1 MEDTLTF
8 DNAYFRNKIMNLRQK
23 LHALEGFSPV
33 EKISE
38 NVPVPEEKDV
48 HPLIKNNEKVNS

>member
-1 MEDTLTF
+1 MEETLTF

-38 NVPVPEEKDV
+38 NFPVPEENDV
-48 HPLIKNNEKVNS
+48 LRLNKKNEKENS

>member
-1 MEDTLTF
+1 MEETLTF

-23 LHALEGFSPV
+23 LHALEGFSLV